1 MVIHSVDEM
10 ELRRVRRSEKSYGY
24 RIIAGQRLAY
34 DVLKEINSHTRQ
46 GVLVKRH
53 TSIQIAYLGEYE
65 GCEEGLLLGW
75 NEGGAEGTS
84 LHDLGSDG

>member
-1 MVIHSVDEM
+1 MTC
-10 ELRRVRRSEKSYGY
+10 RKKSIRTRG
-24 RIIAGQRLAY
+24 
-34 DVLKEINSHTRQ
+34 KEFSS
-46 GVLVKRH
+46 KRH